1 MYLKIS
7 AKKKIFNNI
16 KNNFKKLSKCKDL
29 ENEVVK
35 LWYMKIVTIPVMSG
49 GLGMTEKSIEKYL
62 EKIPG
67 SPSLAELQKIALTGT
82 AYILRKTL
90 SM

>member
-1 MYLKIS
+1 MKTVPVPVLIG
-7 AKKKIFNNI
+7 ALGVIKKA
-16 KNNFKKLSKCKDL
+16 
-29 ENEVVK
+29 
-35 LWYMKIVTIPVMSG
+35 
-49 GLGMTEKSIEKYL
+49 TEKDL

-67 SPSLAELQKIALTGT
+67 CPNLAEMQKIALIGT

>member
-1 MYLKIS
+1 
-7 AKKKIFNNI
+7 
-16 KNNFKKLSKCKDL
+16 
-29 ENEVVK
+29 
-35 LWYMKIVTIPVMSG
+35 MKIVAIPVMSG
-49 GLGMTEKSIEKYL
+49 GLGMIEKSAEKYL

-67 SPSLAELQKIALTGT
+67 SPSLAELQKIAPTDT